1 MSDPRPSLSSQ
12 FCRRQFSLGLA
23 CAIGGMGAG
32 FIPTSAHA
40 VLDTLKP
47 ISMPSPKTP
56 FADDSGAEVSLDHW
70 HGAPVLVNFWAT
82 WCPPCV
88 HELPSLMRLHHI
100 LKPDGIK
107 VLLISVDRKGR
118 DKALPFL
125 QKLGIEGPD
134 LGPDLGFDQQSRLAK
149 ALELRGL
156 PTTWCVRSDGQMTAQ
171 ITGDAVW
178 DDPKVIEKIRPYL
191 MG

>member
-12 FCRRQFSLGLA
+12 FCRRQFSIGLA
-23 CAIGGMGAG
+23 FAIGGIGAG

-56 FADDSGAEVSLDHW
+56 FTDDSGAEVSLDHW

-100 LKPDGIK
+100 VKPDGIK

-118 DKALPFL
+118 NEVLSFL
-125 QKLGIEGPD
+125 KKLGIEGPD
-134 LGPDLGFDQQSRLAK
+134 LGFDQQGRLAK
-149 ALELRGL
+149 AFELRSL

-171 ITGDAVW
+171 IAEDAVW
-178 DDPKVIEKIRPYL
+178 DDPKVIKKFRTYL